1 MPHRVICFGEILWDF
16 LPKGKEPGGA
26 PLNVTYHLNKTG
38 VPAALISRL
47 GKDELGEEFMRVLRE
62 KKVPA
67 VFISSDPDHD
77 TGKVFADTNQKEE
90 VTYRIVEPVA
100 WDFIEWKPEFQEA
113 VGRADYFV
121 FGSLACRNE
130 YSRNSLLKLL
140 EAANIRVFDVNL
152 RPPHFQKETIVEL
165 MKKAELLKLN
175 HNELELIAGW
185 FGNETDEIEQMKLLQ
200 EKFSINTVVVT
211 RGARGACVLTNGK
224 WYEQSGFK
232 VQVVDTVGS
241 GDAFLAG
248 FLSSLLNKHDPQYCL
263 ELACALGATVA
274 RYAGACPDYAMEEA
288 LELI

>member
-1 MPHRVICFGEILWDF
+1 LWDF

-62 KKVPA
+62 KKIPA